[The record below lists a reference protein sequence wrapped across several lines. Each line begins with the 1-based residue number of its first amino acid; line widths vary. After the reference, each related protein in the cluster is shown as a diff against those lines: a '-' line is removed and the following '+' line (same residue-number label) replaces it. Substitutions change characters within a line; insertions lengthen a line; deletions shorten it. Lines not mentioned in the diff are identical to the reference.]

1 MAEIIDILHDNWVQI
16 SVIAFM
22 AIMLICGYYRGLVR
36 MSSNIV
42 SLVISMAVTRNV
54 KPYVQ
59 EWIKGNQYINNFI
72 HYKVQEII
80 SDNINTTASSVQ
92 MQDEINKGSS
102 FVSKILGFV
111 GNPEQLNTDT
121 LYDLIGLDK
130 IVNGIAEQ
138 VTEFVLS
145 VITFVL
151 LLIVITILVKLL
163 FKILDK
169 IADLPVLTVF
179 NRVSG
184 SLLGLVESVL
194 YVWIIFIVLNILPK
208 WTIVISA
215 LEQINKSGTWL
226 YVLKEANIFM
236 AIFKMM
242 IN

>member
-16 SVIAFM
+16 SVIAYM
-22 AIMLICGYYRGLVR
+22 AIMLICGYYRGFVR

-59 EWIKGNQYINNFI
+59 KWIKGNQYINNFI
-72 HYKVQEII
+72 HSKVQEII
-80 SDNINTTASSVQ
+80 SDNINTAASSAQ
-92 MQDEINKGSS
+92 MHDEINKSSS
-102 FVSKILGFV
+102 FASKILGFV
-111 GNPEQLNTDT
+111 ENPEQLNTDT

-215 LEQINKSGTWL
+215 LEQINKPGTWL
-226 YVLKEANIFM
+226 YVLKETNIFM
-236 AIFKMM
+236 SIFK
-242 IN
+242 IIVN

>member
-1 MAEIIDILHDNWVQI
+1 MAEIISILHDNWVQI
-16 SVIAFM
+16 SVIAYM
-22 AIMLICGYYRGLVR
+22 AIMLICGYYRGFVR

-42 SLVISMAVTRNV
+42 SLVISLAITRNM

-59 EWIKGNQYINNFI
+59 EWIKGNQYVNNII
-72 HYKVQEII
+72 HSKVQEII
-80 SDNINTTASSVQ
+80 SDNINSATSSAHIY
-92 MQDEINKGSS
+92 DEINNSNS
-102 FVSKILGFV
+102 FANTILGFL
-111 GNPEQLNTDT
+111 GNTEQLNTDT
-121 LYDLIGLDK
+121 LYNLKGLNK
-130 IVNGIAEQ
+130 IVNGIVEQ

-145 VITFVL
+145 IITFVL

-194 YVWIIFIVLNILPK
+194 YVWIIFIVINILPK

-215 LEQINKSGTWL
+215 LEQINRPGTWL
-226 YVLKEANIFM
+226 YVLKETNIFM
-236 AIFKMM
+236 SIFKMVV
-242 IN
+242 N